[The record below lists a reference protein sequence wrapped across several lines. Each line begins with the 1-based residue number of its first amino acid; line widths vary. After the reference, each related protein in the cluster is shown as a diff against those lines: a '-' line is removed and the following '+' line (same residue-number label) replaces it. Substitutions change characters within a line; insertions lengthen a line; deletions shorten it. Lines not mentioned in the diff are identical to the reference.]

1 VLLDEDELR
10 AYDFA
15 RRFSEARLLEVYENQ
30 VGTMRFYLYEQ
41 PGP

>member
-15 RRFSEARLLEVYENQ
+15 RRFPEARLLEVNEHP
-30 VGTMRFYLYEQ
+30 VGTMSFYLYEQ
-41 PGP
+41 PDP